1 MKSFM
6 SIKGVVVWVLGIR
19 NKKQFLIIYTMNI
32 QSLRDLLVWQKAMN
46 LVTEVYQLTQQF
58 PKEEMYGLSS
68 QIRRAIISVPSNIA
82 EGHQRGT
89 KEFLQFLK
97 IAKGS
102 LAEVETQLEIA
113 LRLNY
118 LQEMGFLQLQQQIT
132 ELNKML
138 SGLSNKLKS

>member
-1 MKSFM
+1 
-6 SIKGVVVWVLGIR
+6 
-19 NKKQFLIIYTMNI
+19 MNI
-32 QSLRDLLVWQKAMN
+32 QSFRDLLVWQKAMN

-68 QIRRAIISVPSNIA
+68 QIRRAVVSVPSNIA

-118 LQEMGFLQLQQQIT
+118 LQEMGFLQLDRKST
-132 ELNKML
+132 RLNSSHVKR
-138 SGLSNKLKS
+138 S